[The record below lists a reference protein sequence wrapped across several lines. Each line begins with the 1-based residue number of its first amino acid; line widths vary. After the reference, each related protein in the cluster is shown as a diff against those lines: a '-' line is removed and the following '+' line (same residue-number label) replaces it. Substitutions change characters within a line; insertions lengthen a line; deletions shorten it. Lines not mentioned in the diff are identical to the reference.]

1 MTQTIALSNPQAKH
15 SGMGAIVHDGG
26 VAFRVW
32 APHANRVSVI
42 GDFNDF
48 DGSAHPMQS
57 EENGFWY
64 TDIET
69 AATGD
74 QYKFQITNGDQTFDR
89 IDPYAREV
97 TNSVGNAVVYHD
109 QFDWEG
115 DSFTRPSQNE
125 LVIYEM
131 HIGTFNRTDE
141 DTVGT
146 FADAIAK
153 FNHLKGLGIN
163 AIQIMP
169 IAEFAGDLSWGYN
182 PAHIFAVEQA
192 YGGPDA
198 LKHFIRE
205 AHRTGFAVI
214 IDVVYNHFGPSDL
227 DLWQFDGWS
236 ENGKGGIYFYNDHR
250 SSTPWGDTRPD
261 YGRGE
266 VRQFIYDNAQ
276 MWMKDYHADGLRYD
290 MTAYIRTISGIGNDD
305 IAEGW
310 GLMNWINRDLKRD
323 FPGCYLVAEDLQTN
337 NWLTKPD
344 DQGGA
349 GFTTQWDAGFV
360 HPIREA
366 ITAVDD
372 AHRDMWAVRDA
383 LCHRYNDDAFQRV
396 IYSESH
402 DEVAN
407 GKARVPTEIDAD
419 HPESVHAKKRA
430 ILGAA
435 LTLLA
440 PGVPMLFQG
449 QELLEDEWFRD
460 TDPLDW
466 TRAKKLSGIKRLF
479 VDLIHLRRELPG
491 LRGQS
496 IEVRH
501 VNESDKV
508 IAFVRGDRDGNEVVV
523 VVNFANRTWE
533 SYEIG
538 MPSPGDWIL
547 RLNTD
552 WDGYDRS
559 FDDHP
564 AENIT
569 AISEDRDGFS
579 AKATVSIGPYAVLV
593 YVQRK

>member
-1 MTQTIALSNPQAKH
+1 
-15 SGMGAIVHDGG
+15 MGAIVHDGG

-64 TDIET
+64 TDIKT

-97 TNSVGNAVVYHD
+97 TNSVGNAVVYRD

-430 ILGAA
+430 ILGVA

-538 MPSPGDWIL
+538 MPSPGEWIL

-559 FDDHP
+559 FEDHP